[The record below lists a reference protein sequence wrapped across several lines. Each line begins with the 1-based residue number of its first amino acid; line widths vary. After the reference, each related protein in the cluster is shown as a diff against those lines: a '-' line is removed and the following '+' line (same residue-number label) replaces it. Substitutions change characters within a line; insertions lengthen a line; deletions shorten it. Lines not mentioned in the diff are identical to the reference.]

1 MTERDAAAVDVDLR
15 GVELQL
21 ADASNRLRG
30 KRFIELDEIDL
41 IDCEAGA
48 FEGFLGRRNRAEAH
62 TARIHASDSCRNNAS
77 EWLVC
82 GTRDQESSG
91 AVIDPA
97 GARRRYCPVLPERRL
112 ELCDR
117 FERGASARVFVLRE
131 RRSVRERHRHELV
144 GEHALL
150 E

>member
-48 FEGFLGRRNRAEAH
+48 FEGFLGRRNRPEAH
-62 TARIHASDSCRNNAS
+62 TAWIHPSDGCRNNAS

-82 GTRDQESSG
+82 GSRDQERSG

-97 GARRRYCPVLPERRL
+97 GARRRHRPVLPECGLELGDRL
-112 ELCDR
+112 E
-117 FERGASARVFVLRE
+117 RGPGARVLVLR
-131 RRSVRERHRHELV
+131 
-144 GEHALL
+144 
-150 E
+150 